1 MKALLI
7 KEFNKDFVVEDFDVP
22 KIQDNEALV
31 QVKASCLCSADVKI
45 RNGGLPQLKL
55 PHYTVFTRGPLNFNP
70 A

>member
-22 KIQDNEALV
+22 KIQDNEAL
-31 QVKASCLCSADVKI
+31 
-45 RNGGLPQLKL
+45 
-55 PHYTVFTRGPLNFNP
+55 NFNP